1 MMDTKP
7 PSTGFSAM
15 MLTDILR
22 YNTQILIRNRWR
34 SIALTTC
41 IAIGVASVILL
52 TGLGEGA
59 RQYVQNEFNA
69 MGTNLLVVFPGKR
82 ETAGAGPPIYGTSPR
97 DLTIEDAGH
106 IARLQNV
113 RYVAPIIA
121 GNALVSFGS
130 LSREVIT
137 IGSNQNFIR
146 TRNLSLAM
154 GQNLPENSTEKAEP
168 VCVLGIK
175 LYRELFGN
183 ENPLGQMITVEDY
196 RYRVIGVLS
205 ERGESLGLDM
215 RDMLLVPVRSAE
227 SLFNTPALFRILVE
241 LTALG
246 AQSDDVQDN
255 VIDQIY
261 ELVQQRHHG
270 EEDITIVTQQSMM
283 DAFNNI
289 LVTLT
294 AVIGFLAGISLL
306 VAGILI
312 MNLSLISVQRRRPEI
327 GLLKALGASIKTVQW
342 MILMESFLLIFIA
355 SLIGLTLAHGLL
367 WGVQLFFPYLPL
379 QAPLWINLLALGIAL
394 VVGLLFSL
402 LPARKAGSVPP
413 AEVLRG

>member
-1 MMDTKP
+1 M
-7 PSTGFSAM
+7 
-15 MLTDILR
+15 
-22 YNTQILIRNRWR
+22 
-34 SIALTTC
+34 
-41 IAIGVASVILL
+41 ASVILL

-82 ETAGAGPPIYGTSPR
+82 ETSGAGPPIYGTSPR
-97 DLTIEDAGH
+97 DLTIEDAEGIRH
-106 IARLQNV
+106 LQNV
-113 RYVAPIIA
+113 RFVAPIIA
-121 GNALVSFGS
+121 GNALVSYGS

-137 IGSNQNFIR
+137 IGSTDTFIR

-154 GQNLPENSTEKAEP
+154 GQNLPENSAQRAEP

-183 ENPLGQMITVEDY
+183 QNPLGQMITVEDY

-227 SLFNTPALFRILVE
+227 TMFNTPGLFRILVE

-246 AQSDDVQDN
+246 AQDHGVQDN

-261 ELVQQRHHG
+261 KLVKQRHHG

-342 MILMESFLLIFIA
+342 MILMESFMLISIA
-355 SLIGLTLAHGLL
+355 SLIGLSLAHGIL
-367 WGVQLFFPYLPL
+367 WGIQLFFPYLPL
-379 QAPLWINLLALGIAL
+379 QAPLWVNLLALAIAL
-394 VVGLLFSL
+394 IVGLLFSL

>member
-1 MMDTKP
+1 
-7 PSTGFSAM
+7 
-15 MLTDILR
+15 MLLSDIIR

-34 SIALTTC
+34 SVALTTC

-69 MGTNLLVVFPGKR
+69 LGTNLIVIFPGKR

-97 DLTIEDAGH
+97 DLTIEDSSH
-106 IARLQNV
+106 IAHLPGV
-113 RYVAPIIA
+113 KYVAPVIA
-121 GNALVSFGS
+121 GNAVISYGAR
-130 LSREVIT
+130 SREVIT
-137 IGSNQNFIR
+137 IGSTDTFIQ

-154 GQNLPENSTEKAEP
+154 GQNLPANSAERGEA

-183 ENPLGQMITVEDY
+183 ENPLGQMISVEDY

-215 RDMLLVPVRSAE
+215 RDMLLIPVRSAE
-227 SLFNTPALFRILVE
+227 MMFNTPGLFRILVQ

-246 AQSDDVQDN
+246 AQSDEAQDKA
-255 VIDQIY
+255 IDQIY
-261 ELVQQRHHG
+261 ELIKSRHHG

-283 DAFNNI
+283 DAFNSI

-327 GLLKALGASIKTVQW
+327 GLLKAMGASIKTIQW
-342 MILMESFLLIFIA
+342 MILLESGLLILFA
-355 SLIGLTLAHGLL
+355 SIVGLALAHGLL
-367 WGVQLFFPYLPL
+367 WLVTQFFPYLPL
-379 QAPLWINLLALGIAL
+379 QAPIWINVLALAIAL
-394 VVGLLFSL
+394 VTGMLFSL
-402 LPARKAGSVPP
+402 LPARRAGSVPP